1 MLKIIAGKGRGRA
14 LATLPKGYP
23 VRPILAR
30 IKKSLFDI
38 LTPRLSGSRFLDL
51 YAGTGS
57 VGLEALSRG
66 AARATFVEQDRR
78 CLDLVKKNAGI
89 LGFEASA
96 DFFPSN
102 VLGDLSFLPGPYTL
116 VFMGPPYV
124 DQEKKPLALVEPT
137 LANLARHKIVS
148 PQGLIIAQ
156 HHLKEPVAAMPE
168 NWTIARREKYGDT
181 FLTFVRPGPA
191 Q

>member
-1 MLKIIAGKGRGRA
+1 MLKIIAGKGRGRV

-38 LTPRLSGSRFLDL
+38 LTPRLVGARFLDL

-66 AARATFVEQDRR
+66 ASRAVFVEQDRR

-89 LGFEASA
+89 LGFSATA
-96 DFFPSN
+96 DFFPVN
-102 VLGDLSFLPGPYTL
+102 VLGDLSFLPGPFDL

-124 DQEKKPLALVEPT
+124 DKDKKPLALVEPT
-137 LANLARHKIVS
+137 LANLARHKVVS
-148 PQGLIIAQ
+148 PTGLIIAQ
-156 HHLKEPVAAMPE
+156 HQKKEPVSALPDG
-168 NWTIARREKYGDT
+168 WTVARQEKYGDT
-181 FLTFVRPGPA
+181 LVTFVRPGAA